1 MIADAPA
8 SRRWFRFAY
17 SLRTLF
23 LVVTALCIW
32 LGWNANIVQQRKRMR
47 EQERLDRQN
56 HVLAHFTFSNQFAAP
71 PVLPPK
77 ANRTTQME
85 WRYQIQRIEYDKH
98 VNLKR
103 ALSDPL
109 VSKDLSRLRRWLGD
123 EPVDLITVYNQTDHD
138 LARSLFS
145 EAYIDIRFPR
155 REWKPDLKPGD

>member
-1 MIADAPA
+1 
-8 SRRWFRFAY
+8 
-17 SLRTLF
+17 
-23 LVVTALCIW
+23 
-32 LGWNANIVQQRKRMR
+32 
-47 EQERLDRQN
+47 
-56 HVLAHFTFSNQFAAP
+56 
-71 PVLPPK
+71 
-77 ANRTTQME
+77 ME